1 MTRVDEVGNMAS
13 KVQKMVKMGSTA
25 VLVLVLLALLI
36 TSGWLLRTLRNGY
49 MYIFGVTFNFTFL

>member
-25 VLVLVLLALLI
+25 VLVLLALLI